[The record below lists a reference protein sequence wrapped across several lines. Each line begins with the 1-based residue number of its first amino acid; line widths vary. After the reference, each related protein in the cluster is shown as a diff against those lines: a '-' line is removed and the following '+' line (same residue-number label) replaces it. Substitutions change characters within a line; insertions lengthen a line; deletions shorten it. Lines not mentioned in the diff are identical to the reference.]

1 MPGVSG
7 SSRMFTAAELIEALR
22 RRTVRSLR
30 PERPVGEFPP
40 GWRAWFASLREQAG
54 RIRGAT
60 ADAIIAIFLAREPRP
75 APRAVAALSDWEAFT
90 TLWRQEW
97 APSGADSRAQRIA
110 AMVITLVVELVLAIF
125 LIWLA
130 YARWGGAP
138 PPPGEEVIQVEFI
151 GVGTPQ
157 ELGGGAPSGPA
168 PEPAAAAPSAAPRS
182 AQAPAHPA
190 PAPAPARATES
201 APPPPAVATREPEPA
216 PEPVPA
222 PPAAA
227 PEPAPEEAAPALQPL
242 QVTEVAVPDTRFT
255 VQVPELATEVESI
268 QRFERP
274 TTTRRAVEAP
284 VAAVRVPEL
293 ETAPQALPAPAPPL
307 PGTSLRSIQAR
318 PVQVRVPGLEAEVE
332 SLPGAVAPV
341 AGAART
347 PVATPSATVTVP
359 GLATGVAS
367 LPMPGGAPAGSGSSS
382 DAGAVPQAQGGGTT
396 AGAPAGEAGG
406 RSAQAGGV
414 QGALAGEGAGPKP
427 GEAAGAWT
435 SPQAGTDWGIGD
447 RNQAGGQAGG
457 GSGLFDESGR
467 VKLPPGT
474 VGDGML
480 GPDGVLET
488 EIADLDRA
496 GTWLKRP
503 PIDYTP
509 TRFDEYW
516 LPGGTLLEEWVR
528 RGIREVAI
536 RIPGTSKK
544 IHCVVSLL
552 QLGGGCGIDDPNMQD
567 QEATARPAPEIPW
580 KPELQENQEALDQPA
595 G

>member
-1 MPGVSG
+1 
-7 SSRMFTAAELIEALR
+7 MFTAAELIEALR
-22 RRTVRSLR
+22 RRTLRSLR
-30 PERPVGEFPP
+30 PERPAGEFPP
-40 GWRAWFASLREQAG
+40 GWRAWFAALREQAG
-54 RIRGAT
+54 LIRGAT

-75 APRAVAALSDWEAFT
+75 APRAVAALSDWQAFT

-97 APSGADSRAQRIA
+97 EPGGAESRAQRIA
-110 AMVITLVVELVLAIF
+110 ALAITLVVELFLAIF

-138 PPPGEEVIQVEFI
+138 PSPGEEVIQVEFI
-151 GVGTPQ
+151 GEGTPR

-168 PEPAAAAPSAAPRS
+168 PEPAAAAPAAAPRT
-182 AQAPAHPA
+182 AQVPAQRA

-201 APPPPAVATREPEPA
+201 APVPPAVAVEA
-216 PEPVPA
+216 PEPVTEPVPI
-222 PPAAA
+222 PPPVEAQ
-227 PEPAPEEAAPALQPL
+227 PAPEEAAPALQPL
-242 QVTEVAVPDTRFT
+242 QVTEVAVPDTAFT

-268 QRFERP
+268 QRVERP
-274 TTTRRAVEAP
+274 TTTLRAVEAP
-284 VAAVRVPEL
+284 VASVHVPEL
-293 ETAPQALPAPAPPL
+293 EAAPQALPTPAPPL
-307 PGTSLRSIQAR
+307 PGASMRSVQAR
-318 PVQVRVPGLEAEVE
+318 PAQVRVPGLEAEVE
-332 SLPGAVAPV
+332 SLPGAVAPI
-341 AGAART
+341 AGTAPASI
-347 PVATPSATVTVP
+347 ATPSATVAVP
-359 GLATGVAS
+359 GLATEVAT
-367 LPMPGGAPAGSGSSS
+367 LPMPGGAPAGSGRSS
-382 DAGAVPQAQGGGTT
+382 DAGALPQAEGGGQTV
-396 AGAPAGEAGG
+396 GAPTGEAGG

-435 SPQAGTDWGIGD
+435 SPQPGTDWGIAD
-447 RNQAGGQAGG
+447 SNRPGGQPGGG

-474 VGDGML
+474 VGDGEL

-536 RIPGTSKK
+536 RIPGTSKR

-580 KPELQENQEALDQPA
+580 KPELQENQGALDQPA